1 MTPIFDALIFDSQST
16 HRKRLAIMTILCF
29 VVML

>member
-1 MTPIFDALIFDSQST
+1 MTPLLDALIFDNAST

-29 VVML
+29 VAMM